1 MKRTAIIALS
11 IVALGLYG
19 AKSAAD
25 ITGTSH
31 DLTTQ
36 TTLLT
41 NAGNTQI
48 CAYCHT
54 PHSASGT
61 NTTTPLWNHEDTTAA
76 YTMYDSPSMNMVV
89 AGAPAGVSLAC
100 LSCHDGT
107 VAADQLLNYP
117 NSTGIDAQTAVGVF
131 TLGDSLGTDLSDDH
145 PISVTYDTT
154 LDPDFVAIDGATNT
168 VNGLQLFGTGGDQVE
183 CGTCHSVHD
192 NTNEPFLAVS
202 NAGSALCLSCHVK

>member
-1 MKRTAIIALS
+1 MKKSSIFTLAFAL
-11 IVALGLYG
+11 LFLY
-19 AKSAAD
+19 SASSLAD

-41 NAGNTQI
+41 QAGNTQL

-54 PHSASGT
+54 PHSASST
-61 NTTTPLWNHEDTTAA
+61 NTTTPLWNHQDTTASN
-76 YTMYDSPSMNMVV
+76 YTMYSSPSMNMVI

-107 VAADQLLNYP
+107 VAADQLINYP
-117 NSTGIDAQTAVGVF
+117 NSANIQDGTAGIF
-131 TLGDSLGTDLSDDH
+131 TLGDSLGTDLSNDH
-145 PISVTYDTT
+145 PISLTYNVTQ
-154 LDPDFVAIDGATNT
+154 DPDFHAPDPATNT
-168 VNGLQLFGTGGDQVE
+168 VNTLQLFGANGDQVE

-192 NTNEPFLAVS
+192 NANEPFLRVS
-202 NAGSALCLSCHVK
+202 NAGSALCLSCHTK

>member
-1 MKRTAIIALS
+1 MRKTAVIALLTIS
-11 IVALGLYG
+11 VVLFTTTTI
-19 AKSAAD
+19 AD

-41 NAGNTQI
+41 NAGNSQI

-54 PHSASGT
+54 PHSASPT
-61 NTTTPLWNHEDTTAA
+61 NTTTPLWNHEDTSAT
-76 YTMYDSPSMNMVV
+76 YTMYDSPSINMVI

-107 VAADQLLNYP
+107 VAADQLINFP
-117 NSTGIDAQTAVGVF
+117 NSTGIANGTPGVF

-145 PISVTYDTT
+145 PISLTYNVTQDTH
-154 LDPDFVAIDGATNT
+154 FVAPDTASNT
-168 VNGLQLFGTGGDQVE
+168 VNGLQLFGTNGDQVE

-192 NTNEPFLAVS
+192 NANEPFLRVS

>member
-1 MKRTAIIALS
+1 MKKIAL
-11 IVALGLYG
+11 IAQTTVALALYVTT
-19 AKSAAD
+19 SSAD

-31 DLTTQ
+31 DLTAQ

-41 NAGNTQI
+41 NAGNTQL

-61 NTTTPLWNHEDTTAA
+61 NTTTPLWNHEDTTAN
-76 YTMYDSPSMNMVV
+76 YTMYSSPSMNMVI

-107 VAADQLLNYP
+107 VAADQLINYP
-117 NSTGIDAQTAVGVF
+117 NSTGIDPQTATGIF

-145 PISVTYDTT
+145 PI
-154 LDPDFVAIDGATNT
+154 
-168 VNGLQLFGTGGDQVE
+168 
-183 CGTCHSVHD
+183 
-192 NTNEPFLAVS
+192 
-202 NAGSALCLSCHVK
+202 LSLIHI